1 MARHIGWRTRR
12 GVDLRPQPPTF
23 PLLRVSWPTVH
34 RWAAKIEQVVRHRSR
49 AHPSALSTGSSGGG
63 VLLES
68 IEAGSP
74 VHARVRLRAG
84 TPFAT
89 RAPHRGPRFSVSSTG
104 VRTIQDST
112 KRPPRVNR
120 QIRISPVRVIGADG
134 SQLGILEVDAALSMA
149 QELGLDLVEV
159 AAAARPPVVRIMDYG
174 KFKFEQAKQARL
186 AKKKQHVIHLKEVKY
201 RPGIDDHDFETK
213 TRHARRFLE
222 EGNKV
227 KVTLMFRGRQIA
239 HPELGKA
246 VVERVAQELADLAK
260 TESAPAME
268 GKSMTMILAPK

>member
-1 MARHIGWRTRR
+1 M
-12 GVDLRPQPPTF
+12 
-23 PLLRVSWPTVH
+23 
-34 RWAAKIEQVVRHRSR
+34 
-49 AHPSALSTGSSGGG
+49 
-63 VLLES
+63 
-68 IEAGSP
+68 
-74 VHARVRLRAG
+74 
-84 TPFAT
+84 
-89 RAPHRGPRFSVSSTG
+89 
-104 VRTIQDST
+104 QDST

-134 SQLGILEVDAALSMA
+134 SQLGILEVDTALSMA

-201 RPGIDDHDFETK
+201 RPGIDDHDFDTK

-246 VVERVAQELADLAK
+246 VVERVSQELADLAK
-260 TESAPAME
+260 IESAPTME